1 MRRMLIVVAAL
12 ALGLAG
18 CGSDAEPAD
27 DASPTA
33 AVAERPASPA
43 VLTIVEPQAGA
54 TVGQDVVMEL
64 QLEGAEVIPEV
75 TIELD
80 PQEGHI
86 HIKLDGETL
95 SLLAGLRE
103 PLADL
108 TGGTLAPG
116 PHLLET
122 EFVAGDHGPFNPR
135 VVATV
140 SFTVEG

>member
-1 MRRMLIVVAAL
+1 MHRKLTVVAAL
-12 ALGLAG
+12 SLVLAG
-18 CGSDAEPAD
+18 CGSDAEPGGD
-27 DASPTA
+27 GSPSIPP
-33 AVAERPASPA
+33 VERPSSPA
-43 VLTIVEPQAGA
+43 ELTIVEPVAGA
-54 TVGQDVVMEL
+54 TVGQDVVVEL
-64 QLEGAEVIPEV
+64 TLEGAEVIAEV
-75 TIELD
+75 TTDLD
-80 PQEGHI
+80 PREGHI

-135 VVATV
+135 VVSTV